1 MTRTRFIRFKRFKRF
16 KRFNRFNR
24 FKGFRGF
31 NGFIGLSAL
40 LAFTALVIAL
50 SAQQP
55 WNRDFDD
62 DMTRLV
68 PILDLRAGQTV
79 ADVGAGGGELTV
91 RLAKQVGPEGRVYA
105 TEMASDRMDRIRR
118 RAEDDGLKNVTVIE
132 AHATRTNLPE
142 SCCDAI
148 VIRNVYHH
156 FDDPAAMNKS
166 LYASLKSGGHL
177 AIIDFSPNRSR
188 PTAASAADRDQDK
201 SHGVDAETV
210 VKEVTAAG
218 FERQAVE
225 KSDDRSF
232 MAVFRKGS

>member
-1 MTRTRFIRFKRFKRF
+1 MKSWRFTRLTGFIGFS
-16 KRFNRFNR
+16 
-24 FKGFRGF
+24 GFRGF
-31 NGFIGLSAL
+31 RALIAFSVL

-55 WNRDFDD
+55 WNRDFDE

-79 ADVGAGGGELTV
+79 ADIGAGGGELTV

-166 LYASLKSGGHL
+166 LYASLKPGGQL
-177 AIIDFSPNRSR
+177 AIIDFSPNRGR
-188 PTAASAADRDQDK
+188 PTATSAANRDQDN

-218 FERQAVE
+218 FEQHAVE
-225 KSDDRSF
+225 KSGDRSF
-232 MAVFRKGS
+232 LAVFRKGA